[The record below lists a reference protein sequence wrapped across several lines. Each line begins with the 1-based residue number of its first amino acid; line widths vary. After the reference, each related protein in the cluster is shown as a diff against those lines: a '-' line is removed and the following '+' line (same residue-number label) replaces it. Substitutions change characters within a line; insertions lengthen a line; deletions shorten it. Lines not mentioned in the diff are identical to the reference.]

1 MISSIKQFLI
11 KNKRIIYYFVF
22 FLFIFFVFWDIS
34 FAEEKVML
42 VKTKKDWE
50 EVANMINTTLLW
62 LSAVVWIF
70 TYFITL
76 FLEPEWINGT
86 MFWLDLYFKDIWILV
101 SNVVYFIFAFLLI
114 WIAFMN
120 IIWKWQDKYELKQA
134 LPKFIIWVLMV
145 PFSWFIVQFILSVS
159 AVLTVSAL
167 SLPYDTF
174 DQIWTEIN
182 KIKIPTKCDIN
193 MKSSWTSSNWKNL
206 FTCDE
211 NESKQASLWESMKS
225 SAFGIIAI
233 YTYGILKLDEVTK
246 VFAKD
251 IEKWKIKNIWDLIIH
266 IVFNVLFVLIYA
278 ILIIALWLVLV
289 VRWIYLW
296 LFTMLSPIFWLM
308 YFFDKNDGWGEWFLS
323 KFSFKQLIS
332 LALVPVYTILALGFG
347 FLFMFIIINWMWDN
361 ANYSAGVEFSKVK
374 LDEKWITIKNI
385 DWQDKDFR
393 LNVTWVD
400 GGGSGKTLS
409 NLFKSWLWS
418 VWNLLMKIFW
428 VVVLWVAVM
437 AALNSSDI
445 TAVIVK
451 PLYDFWNQV
460 WQLVA
465 KSPQYM
471 PLFWGQSMQSMSRV
485 SGSLESHYQTKAS
498 KKASEFLKDTPFGPQ
513 SNVVSELQS
522 ITSESRA
529 WKIASPENRI
539 KALRKTLS
547 LADGNTKKLHTD
559 SQFQNTL
566 FELFSRIIKKDEMD
580 KIVKSPSD
588 IDSLSKLTKLAS
600 KVDWTSKYENLFD
613 WTLWSGDETKF
624 KKFVESLSTKKS
636 KTDTAEKN
644 NNTVIVNK
652 SPDWKTYNINMWD
665 DKIFVNKDWK
675 IIEDDWVKT
684 ETQITNIANNVK
696 TEFKDNI
703 EQIEEKK
710 LKEYLKDT
718 FKVTDPDNVKDII
731 KESKE

>member
-1 MISSIKQFLI
+1 
-11 KNKRIIYYFVF
+11 
-22 FLFIFFVFWDIS
+22 
-34 FAEEKVML
+34 
-42 VKTKKDWE
+42 
-50 EVANMINTTLLW
+50 
-62 LSAVVWIF
+62 
-70 TYFITL
+70 
-76 FLEPEWINGT
+76 
-86 MFWLDLYFKDIWILV
+86 
-101 SNVVYFIFAFLLI
+101 
-114 WIAFMN
+114 
-120 IIWKWQDKYELKQA
+120 